1 MNSHQLSTT
10 MNSQLST
17 YIFQNQPT
25 RIAGSPENPLFIAA
39 DVCRILG
46 LGNASQAINGNA
58 ESGALGLDEDEKGVT
73 NLDTLGGTQKVLVV
87 TESGLY
93 ALIFKSRKPEAKVFR
108 KWVTSEVLPAIRKT
122 GAYQQPGVSA
132 LDQFEAMIKA
142 AREQER
148 RMAEQD
154 QKLAEVRALAI
165 QANSYNS
172 SDTGFL
178 TVRAYAKIHRV
189 RWSLAHAQSV
199 GQRAAK
205 LCREDGIQ
213 MGHARDELF
222 GQVNSY
228 PVEVLDEVCG
238 EEIAKGDSR

>member
-1 MNSHQLSTT
+1 MNELQIYT
-10 MNSQLST
+10 
-17 YIFQNQPT
+17 FQN
-25 RIAGSPENPLFIAA
+25 RNVRVAGSPDAPLFVAA
-39 DVCRILG
+39 DVCRILEIANPRDAVSS
-46 LGNASQAINGNA
+46 L
-58 ESGALGLDEDEKGVT
+58 EDDEKLTVANPDGQT
-73 NLDTLGGTQKVLVV
+73 GHGGAQFFNVV

-93 ALIFKSRKPEAKVFR
+93 ALVFKSRKPEAKAFQ
-108 KWVTSEVLPAIRKT
+108 KWVTSEVLPSIRKT
-122 GAYQQPGVSA
+122 GAYVQTGMSA

-178 TVRAYAKIHRV
+178 TVRAYAKIHGI
-189 RWSLAHAQSV
+189 RWSLARAQSV

-213 MGHARDELF
+213 TGQARDELF

-228 PVEVLDEVCG
+228 PVEVLDEICG
-238 EEIAKGDSR
+238 EEIAKGGSR

>member
-1 MNSHQLSTT
+1 

-17 YIFQNQPT
+17 YSFQNRPV
-25 RIAGSPENPLFIAA
+25 RVAGSPENPLFVAA
-39 DVCRILG
+39 DVCAVLG
-46 LGNASQAINGNA
+46 LTNPSM
-58 ESGALGLDEDEKGVT
+58 ALRALDDDEKGISST
-73 NLDTLGGTQKVLVV
+73 DTLGGTQELLAV

-93 ALIFKSRKPEAKVFR
+93 TLILRCRDAVTPGTTAHAFR
-108 KWVTSEVLPAIRKT
+108 KWVTSEILPAIRKT
-122 GAYQQPGVSA
+122 GAYHKPGMSSLDLTELVCKA
-132 LDQFEAMIKA
+132 L
-142 AREQER
+142 REQE
-148 RMAEQD
+148 Q
-154 QKLAEVRALAI
+154 QLAEVRALAI

-189 RWSLAHAQSV
+189 RWSLARAQSV

-213 MGHARDELF
+213 TGRARDELF

-238 EEIAKGDSR
+238 EEIAKGDAQ

>member
-1 MNSHQLSTT
+1 

-17 YIFQNQPT
+17 YSFQNRPV
-25 RIAGSPENPLFIAA
+25 RVAGSPENPLFVAA
-39 DVCRILG
+39 DVCRILD
-46 LGNASQAINGNA
+46 LENVTR
-58 ESGALGLDEDEKGVT
+58 ALDGIDDDEKGVT
-73 NLDTLGGTQKVLVV
+73 IGKTLGGDQSMNVV

-93 ALIFKSRKPEAKVFR
+93 ALVFKSRKPEAKAFR

-122 GAYQQPGVSA
+122 GAYQQPGISA

>member
-1 MNSHQLSTT
+1 MNSLQIYT
-10 MNSQLST
+10 
-17 YIFQNQPT
+17 FQNRPV
-25 RIAGSPENPLFIAA
+25 RVAGSPDAPLFVAA
-39 DVCRILG
+39 DVCRILEIANPRDAVSS
-46 LGNASQAINGNA
+46 L
-58 ESGALGLDEDEKGVT
+58 EDDEKLTVANPDGQT
-73 NLDTLGGTQKVLVV
+73 GHGGAQFFNVV

-93 ALIFKSRKPEAKVFR
+93 ALVFKSRKPEAKAFQ
-108 KWVTSEVLPAIRKT
+108 KWVTSEVLPSIRKT
-122 GAYQQPGVSA
+122 GAYVQTGMSA

-178 TVRAYAKIHRV
+178 TVRAYAKIHGI
-189 RWSLAHAQSV
+189 RWSLARAQSV

-213 MGHARDELF
+213 TGQARDELF

-228 PVEVLDEVCG
+228 PVEVLDEICG
-238 EEIAKGDSR
+238 EEIAKGGSR